1 MTKTERLKAIRAIV
15 SQQKIRTQQ
24 DLSAALAQQGISLTQ
39 ATISRLMAELGV
51 VKFSDADGQ
60 FYYGFPGQP
69 LADDL
74 AKTTILAVQ
83 LQDQW
88 LNIQV
93 VPGTSRLVKRQL
105 LGEFATGIF
114 SLIADD
120 DSLFLVATSPDVA
133 QAIFQTIAPDTRG
146 TA

>member
-15 SQQKIRTQQ
+15 SQKKIRTQQ
-24 DLSAALAQQGISLTQ
+24 ELSEALAQQGISLTQ

-51 VKFSDADGQ
+51 VKFSDSDGQ

-69 LADDL
+69 MANNLS
-74 AKTTILAVQ
+74 KTTILAVQ
-83 LQDQW
+83 VQDQL

-105 LGEFATGIF
+105 LEDFATSIF
-114 SLIADD
+114 SVIADD
-120 DSLFLVATSPDVA
+120 DSLLLVATSPEVA
-133 QAIFQTIAPDTRG
+133 QTISQTISPDTRG
-146 TA
+146 KA